1 MQPIPATPAKR
12 IVVAISGASGAV
24 YGVRLLQ
31 ALASLDHV
39 ESHLTVSS
47 AGFLN
52 LQQELEMSRADV
64 EALADVVYCWL
75 PSQRY
80 ESPRTHPF
88 RMLCCTHLCSSAGSR
103 FCPRQTSG
111 FRHST
116 ANRFHPPPGSR
127 ARHTDRPPDR
137 TDACTVCQLG

>member
-1 MQPIPATPAKR
+1 MR

-52 LQQELEMSRADV
+52 LQQELDLSRADV
-64 EALADVVYCWL
+64 EALADVFIGCRMWVHQL
-75 PSQRY
+75 PVG
-80 ESPRTHPF
+80 P
-88 RMLCCTHLCSSAGSR
+88 SSAM
-103 FCPRQTSG
+103 
-111 FRHST
+111 
-116 ANRFHPPPGSR
+116 AW
-127 ARHTDRPPDR
+127 
-137 TDACTVCQLG
+137 